1 MLSGLLILSFLSA
14 TPVVAPD
21 DVPAAALVYAGVAL
35 SQSDAPADAEK
46 TSAAADNAP
55 QTPLISVNTDILDMN
70 WTGAMDLSDPML
82 RPAGIVLPFLDSYM
96 IDNLEVKLRLLNVR
110 F

>member
-1 MLSGLLILSFLSA
+1 MLSGLLILSVLAAS
-14 TPVVAPD
+14 PVVTPD
-21 DVPAAALVYAGVAL
+21 DVPDAAPVYAGVAL
-35 SQSDAPADAEK
+35 GQTDTPVVAENAPAPDD
-46 TSAAADNAP
+46 TAP

-70 WTGAMDLSDPML
+70 WTGAMDLSDPVL
-82 RPAGIVLPFLDSYM
+82 RPTGIVLPFLDSYM

>member
-1 MLSGLLILSFLSA
+1 MLSGLLILSVLA
-14 TPVVAPD
+14 APPVVTPD
-21 DVPAAALVYAGVAL
+21 DVPDAAPVYAGVAL
-35 SQSDAPADAEK
+35 SQSDAPSDAENP
-46 TSAAADNAP
+46 SADNDPAP

-70 WTGAMDLSDPML
+70 WTSAMDLSDPVL

>member
-1 MLSGLLILSFLSA
+1 MSVVSA
-14 TPVVAPD
+14 APVAAPD
-21 DVPAAALVYAGVAL
+21 EVPAAAPVYAGVAL
-35 SQSDAPADAEK
+35 GQTDAPSDTESKSPANDTAPAQDA
-46 TSAAADNAP
+46 SP

-70 WTGAMDLSDPML
+70 WTGAMDLSDPVL
-82 RPAGIVLPFLDSYM
+82 RPTGIVLPFLDNYM